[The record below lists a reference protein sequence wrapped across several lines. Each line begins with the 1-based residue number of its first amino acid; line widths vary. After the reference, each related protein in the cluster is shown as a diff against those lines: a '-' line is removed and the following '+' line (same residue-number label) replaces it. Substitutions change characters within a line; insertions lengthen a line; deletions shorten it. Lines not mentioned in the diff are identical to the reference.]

1 VTDLAA
7 LRISGRGFTLRDMRT
22 VPESPVAFGDTTAAA
37 TGHALL
43 DAPSR
48 DLRWVGQVACL
59 ASAVL
64 VVGVVA
70 LVWSLL

>member
-22 VPESPVAFGDTTAAA
+22 VPESPVAFGDTTAAE

-43 DAPSR
+43 DAPR
-48 DLRWVGQVACL
+48 PDLRWIGAAAIVTSVA
-59 ASAVL
+59 L
-64 VVGVVA
+64 VVGVAA